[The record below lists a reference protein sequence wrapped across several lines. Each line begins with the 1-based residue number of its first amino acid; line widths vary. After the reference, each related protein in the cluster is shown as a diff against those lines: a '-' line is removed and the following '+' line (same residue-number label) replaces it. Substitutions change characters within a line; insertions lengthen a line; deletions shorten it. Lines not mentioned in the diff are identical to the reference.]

1 MGSWNFDS
9 LFTNTLLE
17 KTVENCT
24 NGFFKE
30 SETIEGLRK
39 SEFKELLSLETKDSH
54 FIFDG
59 TLYEQIDVIMGS
71 PLGPA
76 LANAFLVYHEKN

>member
-59 TLYEQIDVIMGS
+59 TLDEQIDVIMGS
-71 PLGPA
+71 TLGPA